1 MEKFI
6 YVFNEKSR
14 DELIADGFRLLKI
27 YNKNEVYVFA
37 NQMEMAFE
45 LTDVSFVRSDTLT
58 F

>member
-6 YVFNEKSR
+6 YVFDEKSR
-14 DELIADGFRLLKI
+14 DELIVAGFRLLKSD
-27 YNKNEVYVFA
+27 NKNEVYVFA

-45 LTDVSFVRSDTLT
+45 LSDVSFVRSDTLT